1 MTILFWCIFLFITAD
16 LTACGQ
22 TEIPEGN
29 SSSEIDYDLSAPGRV
44 YILPASLHE
53 ISGITEVDA
62 SSIACVQDE
71 HGIIFIHDINRNL
84 ITRQFF
90 FAAEGDYEGIARV
103 DNTLFVLRSDEMLTE
118 IMNFRSDKLER
129 RAHMVNVPGKDT
141 EGLCYDKDNNRLL
154 IAPKENPD
162 DKSGNKDKRFIYG
175 FDLASKSLIKDPV
188 ISFDIKAIERFVL
201 DNNIKVPM
209 KGKKGEDKK
218 PDIKMQIS
226 AVGIHPVTKRLFVIS
241 GPERIL
247 FVFDMKGNIEYIE
260 RLDSDLFPQPEGI
273 TFMKNG
279 DMFISSEGGKR
290 SATLVRFNYKP
301 AAASKSGA
309 VKP

>member
-1 MTILFWCIFLFITAD
+1 MTILFYCLLLLMTAD

-22 TEIPEGN
+22 TDLPGGISPG
-29 SSSEIDYDLSAPGRV
+29 EIDYDLSAPGRV

-71 HGIIFIHDINRNL
+71 HGIIFIYDINRNQ

-103 DNTLFVLRSDEMLTE
+103 DNTLFVLRSDEVLAE
-118 IMNFRSDKLER
+118 IVNFRSDKLDR
-129 RAHMVNVPGKDT
+129 RAHMVNIPGKDT
-141 EGLCYDKDNNRLL
+141 EGLCYDKNNNRLL
-154 IAPKENPD
+154 IAPKVIPD

-175 FDLASKSLIKDPV
+175 FDLATKSLIKEPV
-188 ISFDIKAIERFVL
+188 ISFDIKTIERFVL

-209 KGKKGEDKK
+209 KGKKGEEKK

-226 AVGIHPVTKRLFVIS
+226 AIGIHPVTNRLFVIS

-247 FVFDMKGNIEYIE
+247 FVFDIKGNIKYLE
-260 RLDSDLFPQPEGI
+260 RLDRDLFPQPEGI

-279 DMFISSEGGKR
+279 DMYISSEGVKKP
-290 SATLVRFNYKP
+290 ANLVRFNYKP
-301 AAASKSGA
+301 AATLKSGIR
-309 VKP
+309 KP